1 MNPLRRR
8 ITAIGAA
15 ALAAF
20 LLVVVG
26 FLVWANVLFLAD
38 REVVLDALNNPEV
51 SISTVDEGVLIEPTT
66 AAEPA
71 TGLVFVPGAKVEPF
85 AYVGVLAEVVSAS
98 GITVLITEPTL
109 NLALVD
115 QRPLEAFTS
124 AAPEVTQ
131 WAVGGH
137 SLGGVRAC
145 FLAETPDVVA
155 LVLFGSFCANDL
167 SGSDLAVLSLEG
179 SNDELTTQQQIEDAR
194 ALLPEDAVRVLIAG
208 ANHASFGDYGPQ
220 PGDGPLET
228 DRETVRGTIAEEIAE
243 LVGSLGA
250 TRG

>member
-8 ITAIGAA
+8 VTAIGAA
-15 ALAAF
+15 ALAAL

-38 REVVLDALNNPEV
+38 REVVLDALDNPEV
-51 SISTVDEGVLIEPTT
+51 SISIVDEGVLIEPTT

-85 AYVGVLAEVVSAS
+85 AYVGVLTEVVSAS

-109 NLALVD
+109 NLALFD

-194 ALLPEDAVRVLIAG
+194 GLLPEDAVRVLITG

-228 DRETVRGTIAEEIAE
+228 DRETVRGTIAEEITE